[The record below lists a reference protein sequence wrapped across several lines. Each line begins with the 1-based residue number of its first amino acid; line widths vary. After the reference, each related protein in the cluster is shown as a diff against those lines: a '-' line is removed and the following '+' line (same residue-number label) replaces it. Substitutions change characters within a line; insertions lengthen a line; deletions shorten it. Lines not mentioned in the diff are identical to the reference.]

1 MDRRNLSYAAPA
13 VHGDSLGHI
22 LRAVGGNKVQWPRLP
37 GRRSAFAGPRAEEQH
52 PEARCPVSE
61 TPVATP
67 VTIEKVGGA
76 IVARPQVKLMDA
88 AVIKALKLSVAEA
101 AGDGADTPLVVVDLS
116 RVAILPSLAL
126 GGLLEIANACK
137 ARGQTLKLA
146 GLQPQIRKVL
156 SVTRLDTLFPI
167 ADTVEAAVG

>member
-1 MDRRNLSYAAPA
+1 M
-13 VHGDSLGHI
+13 
-22 LRAVGGNKVQWPRLP
+22 
-37 GRRSAFAGPRAEEQH
+37 
-52 PEARCPVSE
+52 SE

>member
-1 MDRRNLSYAAPA
+1 M
-13 VHGDSLGHI
+13 
-22 LRAVGGNKVQWPRLP
+22 
-37 GRRSAFAGPRAEEQH
+37 
-52 PEARCPVSE
+52 SE
-61 TPVATP
+61 TPIATP

-88 AVIKALKLSVAEA
+88 AAIKALKQSIADA
-101 AGDGADTPLVVVDLS
+101 SGDGAGAPLVVIDLS

-137 ARGQTLKLA
+137 ARQQTLKLA
-146 GLQPQIRKVL
+146 GIQPQIRKVL

-167 ADTVEAAVG
+167 VDSVEAAVG

>member
-1 MDRRNLSYAAPA
+1 M
-13 VHGDSLGHI
+13 
-22 LRAVGGNKVQWPRLP
+22 
-37 GRRSAFAGPRAEEQH
+37 
-52 PEARCPVSE
+52 SE
-61 TPVATP
+61 TPVAPT

-88 AVIKALKLSVAEA
+88 AAIKALKLSVAEA
-101 AGDGADTPLVVVDLS
+101 AGAPLVVIDLS

-137 ARGQTLKLA
+137 ARQQTLKLA
-146 GLQPQIRKVL
+146 GIQPKIRKVL

-167 ADTVEAAVG
+167 VDSVEAAVG

>member
-1 MDRRNLSYAAPA
+1 
-13 VHGDSLGHI
+13 
-22 LRAVGGNKVQWPRLP
+22 
-37 GRRSAFAGPRAEEQH
+37 
-52 PEARCPVSE
+52 VSE
-61 TPVATP
+61 TPVAPT

-88 AVIKALKLSVAEA
+88 AAIKALKLSVANAAGEA
-101 AGDGADTPLVVVDLS
+101 AGDAAGAPLVVIDLS

-137 ARGQTLKLA
+137 ARQQTLKLA
-146 GLQPQIRKVL
+146 GIQPQIRKVL

-167 ADTVEAAVG
+167 VDSVEAAVG